1 MFHSDVIYLGKLDI
15 RIYQCITDEIDT
27 DDVIVSEK
35 QLLHIADHHPDSYPE
50 TLIQLKSTIKDPDY
64 IFLDE
69 RRKDTGLIAKK
80 ISLSGEILY
89 IVLRVCTDSEN
100 GILANSVIS
109 GWKISESRLQNYIRH
124 KQILYK
130 KAQNK

>member
-69 RRKDTGLIAKK
+69 RRKDTGLVAKK

-100 GILANSVIS
+100 GTLANSVIS

>member
-1 MFHSDVIYLGKLDI
+1 MKIDKKIQAFQGLQGFLFYLTVKL
-15 RIYQCITDEIDT
+15 
-27 DDVIVSEK
+27 
-35 QLLHIADHHPDSYPE
+35 P
-50 TLIQLKSTIKDPDY
+50 KSTIKDPDY

-100 GILANSVIS
+100 GTLANSVIS